1 VLSSLPAGPP
11 RRPTGRKPSGTPPSA
26 VTGSGR
32 GRALDRSR
40 LTLVVV
46 DDVKDTRAMYARY
59 LQYLGIRVVTA
70 EDGFAALDVVRTEAP
85 DAVVLD
91 LAMPGMTGWEAVRRL
106 REDAR
111 TRDLPVIVV
120 SGQSARESAVEA
132 GADSYLEKPCLPDQL
147 IAEVL
152 RVLHARAVRRR

>member
-1 VLSSLPAGPP
+1 MLSSLPAGPP
-11 RRPTGRKPSGTPPSA
+11 SGRKTSGTPPGA

-32 GRALDRSR
+32 GRAVDRSR

-46 DDVKDTRAMYARY
+46 DDVEDTRAMYARY
-59 LQYLGIRVVTA
+59 LQYLGIRVLTA
-70 EDGFAALDVVRTEAP
+70 EDGFAALDVMRTEAP

-106 REDAR
+106 REDVR
-111 TRDLPVIVV
+111 TRELAVIVV
-120 SGQSARESAVEA
+120 SGQGARESAIEA

-147 IAEVL
+147 VAEVL
-152 RVLHARAVRRR
+152 RVLHARAARRR